1 MSRIGQRPIGIPS
14 GVDFKI
20 EENVITVKGP
30 KGTLTREMHSLMNI
44 VVENSQIIVTRP
56 DDEPFS
62 RSLHGLTRT
71 LIANMVEGVTNGF
84 TKGLDM
90 VGVGYRAAKKG
101 NKLVLT
107 VGKSHPVELI
117 PFEGIDF
124 EVPAPNKIL
133 VKGMDKELVGAFAAV
148 VRSERKPEPYK
159 GKGIRYEG
167 EVVRRKVGKTG
178 GKKGA
183 KK

>member
-1 MSRIGQRPIGIPS
+1 MSRIGKRPIGIPS

-20 EENVITVKGP
+20 DKNVVTVKGP
-30 KGTLTREMHSLMNI
+30 KGTLTRELHSLMNI
-44 VVENSQIIVTRP
+44 VVENSQIKVIRP
-56 DDEPFS
+56 NDDPFS

-90 VGVGYRAAKKG
+90 VGVGYRAAKKE

-107 VGKSHPVELI
+107 VGKSHPVELT

-124 EVPAPNKIL
+124 EIPAPNKIL
-133 VKGMDKELVGAFAAV
+133 IKGMDKELVGAFAAV

-159 GKGIRYEG
+159 GKGIRYES

-183 KK
+183 K

>member
-1 MSRIGQRPIGIPS
+1 MSRIGKRPIGIPS

-20 EENVITVKGP
+20 EENVVTVKGP

-44 VVENSQIIVTRP
+44 AVENSQIIVTRP

-71 LIANMVEGVTNGF
+71 LIANMVEGVTTGF

-107 VGKSHPVELI
+107 VGKSHPVELT

-124 EVPAPNKIL
+124 DVPAPNKIL
-133 VKGMDKELVGAFAAV
+133 VKGMDKELVGAFAAI

-167 EVVRRKVGKTG
+167 EIVRRKVGKTG

>member
-1 MSRIGQRPIGIPS
+1 MSRIGKRPIGIPS

-20 EENVITVKGP
+20 EENVVTVKGP

-107 VGKSHPVELI
+107 VGKSHPVELT

>member
-1 MSRIGQRPIGIPS
+1 MSRIGKRPIGIPS

-20 EENVITVKGP
+20 EENVVTVKGP

-44 VVENSQIIVTRP
+44 VVEESQIIVTRP

-84 TKGLDM
+84 TKGLEM

-107 VGKSHPVELI
+107 VGKSHPVELT

-133 VKGMDKELVGAFAAV
+133 VKGMDKELVGAFAAI

>member
-1 MSRIGQRPIGIPS
+1 MSRIGKRPIGIPS

-20 EENVITVKGP
+20 DKNVVTVKGP
-30 KGTLTREMHSLMNI
+30 KGSLSRELHSLMNI

-56 DDEPFS
+56 DDEPLS

-107 VGKSHPVELI
+107 VGKSHPVELT

-148 VRSERKPEPYK
+148 VRSERTPEPYK
-159 GKGIRYEG
+159 GKGIRYED

>member
-1 MSRIGQRPIGIPS
+1 MSRIGKRPIGIPS

-20 EENVITVKGP
+20 ENSVVTVKGP
-30 KGTLTREMHSLMNI
+30 KGTLTREIHPTISLS
-44 VVENSQIIVTRP
+44 VENSQIIVTRP
-56 DDEPFS
+56 DDQPLS

-71 LIANMVEGVTNGF
+71 LVANMVEGVTNGF

-90 VGVGYRAAKKG
+90 VGVGYRAAKQG

-107 VGKSHPVELI
+107 VGKSHPVELV

-133 VKGMDKELVGAFAAV
+133 IKGTDKELVGAFAAV
-148 VRSERKPEPYK
+148 VRSERLPEPYK
-159 GKGIRYEG
+159 GKGIKYET

-178 GKKGA
+178 GKKGG

>member
-1 MSRIGQRPIGIPS
+1 MSRIGKRPIGIPS

-20 EENVITVKGP
+20 EENVVTVKGP
-30 KGTLTREMHSLMNI
+30 KGTLSRELHSLMNI
-44 VVENSQIIVTRP
+44 VVENSQIMVTRP

-101 NKLVLT
+101 DKLVLT
-107 VGKSHPVELI
+107 VGKSHPVELT
-117 PFEGIDF
+117 PFDGIDF

-133 VKGMDKELVGAFAAV
+133 IKGMDKELVGAFAAV

-167 EVVRRKVGKTG
+167 EAVRRKVGKTG

>member
-1 MSRIGQRPIGIPS
+1 MSRIGKRPIGIPS

-20 EENVITVKGP
+20 EENVVTVKGP

-44 VVENSQIIVTRP
+44 VVEDSQIVVTRP

-107 VGKSHPVELI
+107 VGKSHPVELT

-124 EVPAPNKIL
+124 DVPAPNKIL
-133 VKGMDKELVGAFAAV
+133 VKGMDKELVGAFAAI

>member
-1 MSRIGQRPIGIPS
+1 MSRIGKRPIGIPS

-20 EENVITVKGP
+20 EANVVTVKGP

-90 VGVGYRAAKKG
+90 VGVGYRAAKQG

-167 EVVRRKVGKTG
+167 EIVRRKVGKTG

>member
-1 MSRIGQRPIGIPS
+1 MSRIGKRPIGLPS

-20 EENVITVKGP
+20 ENNVVTVKGP
-30 KGTLTREMHSLMNI
+30 KGSLTREMHSLINI
-44 VVENSQIIVTRP
+44 AVENSQIIVTRP
-56 DDEPFS
+56 DDQPLS

-90 VGVGYRAAKKG
+90 VGVGYRAAKQG

-117 PFEGIDF
+117 PIEGIDF

-133 VKGMDKELVGAFAAV
+133 IKGMDKELVGAFAAV
-148 VRSERKPEPYK
+148 VRSERLPEPYK
-159 GKGIRYEG
+159 GKGIKYEG

-178 GKKGA
+178 GKKGG